1 MSGRHCAPVQNWPIV
16 NGEVSMKAVVF
27 EKTGAPL
34 ALRDVPAPTLGT
46 GEVIVDVFADQ
57 VLSYAGEVFGGQRPY
72 PFDLPAVPGPGPI
85 GRVRSMG
92 NDATKLQIGDWV
104 YCDPTIRARDDAMT
118 PDVMLQGLIAP
129 GPGPKRLQAWVG
141 DGGWAEQI
149 RVPTENVTPLGQVDP
164 NTAIQWCALGT
175 LLVPFGGLLAA
186 ELQAGETLLVHGA
199 TGSFGSAG
207 VAVALAMGAG
217 CVVACGRNQTVLDDL
232 VRRFGKR
239 VRAVP
244 LSDDTASDHA
254 AMKAA
259 APGAIDCVLDIM
271 PPQVSALAVRAAVMT
286 LRPNGRVAL
295 MGGVGMEG
303 GEDLPLPYPWLMRND
318 ITVRGK
324 WMYPREAPGRMVSL
338 IRAGLLDLGHF
349 AATTFPLEQVVEAV
363 GHAAAN
369 AGPFRMTLLRP

>member
-1 MSGRHCAPVQNWPIV
+1 MRAI
-16 NGEVSMKAVVF
+16 VF
-27 EKTGAPL
+27 EAIGAPL
-34 ALRDVPAPTLGT
+34 KVGDVAAPALGT
-46 GEVIVDVFADQ
+46 GEVIVDVFADR
-57 VLSYAGEVFGGQRPY
+57 VLSYAGEVFGGQRSY

-85 GRVRSMG
+85 GRVRAMG
-92 NDATKLQIGDWV
+92 NDATKLQVGDWV
-104 YCDPTIRARDDAMT
+104 YCDPTIRARDDALT

-141 DGGWAEQI
+141 NGGWAEQI
-149 RVPTENVTPLGQVDP
+149 RVPTENVIPLGSVDP
-164 NTAIQWCALGT
+164 DSAVQWCGLGT

-199 TGSFGSAG
+199 TGGFGSAG

-217 CVVACGRNQTVLDDL
+217 CVVACGRNQAVLDDL
-232 VRRFGKR
+232 VRRFGGR
-239 VRAVP
+239 VRTVA
-244 LSDDTASDHA
+244 LSGDTASDHE
-254 AMKAA
+254 AMKKA

-271 PPQVSALAVRAAVMT
+271 PPQVSASAVRAAVMT
-286 LRPNGRVAL
+286 VRPSGRVVL

-303 GEDLPLPYPWLMRND
+303 GEQLALPYPWLMRND

-324 WMYPREAPGRMVSL
+324 WMYPRWAPGRLVSL

-349 AATTFPLEQVVEAV
+349 AATTFPLDQVVEAV
-363 GHAAAN
+363 AHAAAH